1 MRNMFWKLFLL
12 LIITNESLAQ
22 SFTATVNRNPVPEGE
37 TFVLTLNLQDVDTK
51 DTPDLSNLSKDLT
64 VLSISNGYRTSIVN
78 GDVSKS
84 RQWNL
89 VLIPNKNGDISI
101 PSIELEGLK
110 TQPISLQVIPAGSE
124 DKLIEP
130 KSIDTPKF
138 RIDGKIDNTAPYVGQ
153 QVNYQLKIYDGGGL
167 QGEAPFFVT
176 DNDDWTIRSLGDPVI
191 ETKVING
198 KSLREITFNYALFAT
213 KSGKLVIPPMRFNGY
228 YLTKNTRQ
236 DPFARF
242 FDDDQFFSGFGL
254 HDVFASKT
262 SIVLNTKPI
271 KIDVRPAAV
280 EDGWWLPAK
289 EIKLSAEFDNK
300 HPQFK
305 VGEAVSR
312 TIYIK
317 AVGVLDT
324 QLPEITFA
332 KVDGVKQY
340 PEKPLT
346 EMKIENGN
354 VVSLAKISNVYI
366 PEKSGE
372 IILPEIKLDWF
383 NTVTNTREV
392 AVIPEYRVSVSG
404 PSKIEGAKQVVDT
417 DIIASNNELSQ
428 TAPQSVEIIED
439 VNNNKVIWLLIGAFI
454 GGIIITL
461 VLIKIFS
468 YLTKISD
475 NQKKSVISAAKNKDL
490 HVLKDEL
497 LIWAREMFPRHHINN
512 LQDIADAVNL
522 QVFNKELDKIR
533 ETLYA
538 DNEKNWDEKAF
549 LDVFCKIACQLKK
562 RKKTINEPLPKLY
575 K

>member
-404 PSKIEGAKQVVDT
+404 PSKIEVAKQVVDT

>member
-1 MRNMFWKLFLL
+1 MKNMFLGLFLL
-12 LIITNESLAQ
+12 LMVTNEALAQ

-37 TFVLTLNLQDVDTK
+37 TFVLTLNLQDVETK
-51 DTPDLSNLSKDLT
+51 ATPDLSSLSKDLT

-89 VLIPNKNGDISI
+89 VLIPNRSGDIPI

-110 TQPISLQVIPAGSE
+110 TQPISIQVVPIGSQDKLVDSQVIDS
-124 DKLIEP
+124 
-130 KSIDTPKF
+130 PKF
-138 RIDGKIDNTAPYVGQ
+138 KMSGQIDNMTPYVGQ
-153 QVNYQLKIYDGGGL
+153 QINYQLKIYDGGGL
-167 QGEAPFFVT
+167 QGEAPFFAT
-176 DNDDWTIRSLGDPVI
+176 NNDDWTIRSLGEPIV
-191 ETKVING
+191 ETKVVNG
-198 KSLREITFNYALFAT
+198 KSLREIIFNYALFAS
-213 KSGKLVIPPMRFNGY
+213 KSGDLMIPPVRFNGY

-262 SIVLNTKPI
+262 PIVLNTKPI

-280 EDGWWLPAK
+280 EEGWWLPAK

-300 HPQFK
+300 YPQFK
-305 VGEAVSR
+305 VGEAISR

-324 QLPEITFA
+324 QLPEINFA
-332 KVDGVKQY
+332 KVDGIKQY

-346 EMKIENGN
+346 EMKVENGN
-354 VVSLAKISNVYI
+354 VVSFARISNVYI

-372 IILPEIKLDWF
+372 VILPAIKLNWF
-383 NTVTNTREV
+383 NTVTNTPET
-392 AVIPEYRVSVSG
+392 AVIPEYNVIVTGVS
-404 PSKIEGAKQVVDT
+404 KNENLKQFEET
-417 DIIASNNELSQ
+417 DKNISNNELSQ
-428 TAPQSVEIIED
+428 TTAQSVEIVEN
-439 VNNNKVIWLLIGAFI
+439 VNNNKVIWLLIGAFV
-454 GGIIITL
+454 GGIVITL
-461 VLIKIFS
+461 MLIKLFS
-468 YLTKISD
+468 YLTKVSD
-475 NQKKSVISAAKNKDL
+475 KQKKSVISAAKNKDL
-490 HVLKDEL
+490 HALKDEIL
-497 LIWAREMFPRHHINN
+497 VWAREKFPRHSINN
-512 LQDIADAVNL
+512 LQDVADAINV
-522 QVFNKELDKIR
+522 QAFNKELDKIR

-538 DNEKNWDEKAF
+538 DNEKDWDEKAF

-562 RKKTINEPLPKLY
+562 RKKTIHEPLPKLY